1 MSYPPGS
8 SRSCHE
14 ADGRSDRSGGSCGT
28 GSGSGGGGNTYG
40 RICGAFGEKVL
51 RGSNPGPGMGSFP
64 STWQKWSSSFDAL
77 LSDGDGVA
85 LFKAYLES
93 ENCGNLLD
101 FWFACQGFRNK
112 VDPSDRKKI
121 LQLIKVIYQ
130 TYIRGSTCS
139 ASQQSAFASQA
150 VGAPLQFSRHHASQ
164 HHEPVRLRPET
175 RKAIA
180 ERLSHKSSLDQ
191 TIFDE
196 AQSEIGHFL
205 RNTAYSAFLNSDVYL
220 SYIQTTGTYA
230 LNSSL
235 IPPSQDTQASSA
247 GHHHY
252 HYVFDSFSAPACG
265 LPTVDEDQELV
276 SDKLSPDLKTSILHT
291 APMPQPFVYSPQQSY
306 HYFGNPNAPP
316 LAAQPPSISC
326 FCSAQQRSY
335 ASPPAAGYY
344 PSTPG
349 VVCCIPA
356 PAAPLT
362 QENIQI
368 TRFQRAELPVPQHL
382 SSCPRCHT
390 PLPVNQIPPMA
401 HSVGPQQYF
410 LPPQSK
416 HLQSITATTTP
427 PAPISGPR
435 KWVDAVCP
443 KHEIC
448 LVGGLPRA
456 PPNPYHVSYA
466 PVSAQD
472 SEHHS
477 LSSGAHT
484 DENISLPD
492 GIHDDA
498 NTRLAILQQ
507 HRSSHHRSG
516 MLPFPPAGVGAHLHS
531 HHNHHDS
538 QSSQQAYGSFPAVG
552 AVPPATDSGVV
563 ATTAAAASYTEVT
576 GLGVA
581 CRNGGA
587 VQCRHQRRGF
597 RKNPSGPAGVGSSG
611 RALSAAIPEQN
622 LAEVDPVAF
631 SRLLTERLQRVL
643 HDQTTMD
650 RLNKLMS
657 ETVSEE
663 HDANDRCQQ
672 QKQQQCFDRS
682 RNAQPSTAVPPAGS
696 SATTDHFQQASPH
709 VQSPHPEHPAPS
721 EIIEA
726 MTALSIP
733 EIPSSCPPQG
743 ADSSPVT
750 EDAASQK
757 PHDGSVSFLLRKPWA
772 DRLLAAARVQREEA
786 DNAQAILEDHCSRIW
801 ATSADRTPTS
811 SGSGASR
818 GVDNS
823 VASAAAAAAE
833 RCEDDC
839 EEGEGV
845 SGECG
850 GLTRPHLLEEPPL
863 PPSSPLFLPQQQP
876 RTTAAAPSSAD
887 LSSATGSASAFRHQ
901 TPISQ
906 SSSSHGNSLHR
917 TAAAEDET
925 SGRMRTISVATI
937 STAATTIAAAASVS
951 SLQPSSQQS
960 GTFGG
965 LIVGYYL
972 CDDPVPY
979 RSQWPDPEITLG
991 QFKHL
996 VPKKGPFRFFF
1007 KKASDEF
1014 DSGVVQQEISNDDAT
1029 LPLWDGK
1036 VVAKVERIE

>member
-1 MSYPPGS
+1 
-8 SRSCHE
+8 
-14 ADGRSDRSGGSCGT
+14 
-28 GSGSGGGGNTYG
+28 
-40 RICGAFGEKVL
+40 
-51 RGSNPGPGMGSFP
+51 
-64 STWQKWSSSFDAL
+64 
-77 LSDGDGVA
+77 
-85 LFKAYLES
+85 
-93 ENCGNLLD
+93 
-101 FWFACQGFRNK
+101 
-112 VDPSDRKKI
+112 
-121 LQLIKVIYQ
+121 
-130 TYIRGSTCS
+130 
-139 ASQQSAFASQA
+139 
-150 VGAPLQFSRHHASQ
+150 
-164 HHEPVRLRPET
+164 
-175 RKAIA
+175 
-180 ERLSHKSSLDQ
+180 
-191 TIFDE
+191 
-196 AQSEIGHFL
+196 
-205 RNTAYSAFLNSDVYL
+205 
-220 SYIQTTGTYA
+220 
-230 LNSSL
+230 
-235 IPPSQDTQASSA
+235 
-247 GHHHY
+247 
-252 HYVFDSFSAPACG
+252 
-265 LPTVDEDQELV
+265 
-276 SDKLSPDLKTSILHT
+276 
-291 APMPQPFVYSPQQSY
+291 
-306 HYFGNPNAPP
+306 
-316 LAAQPPSISC
+316 
-326 FCSAQQRSY
+326 
-335 ASPPAAGYY
+335 
-344 PSTPG
+344 
-349 VVCCIPA
+349 
-356 PAAPLT
+356 
-362 QENIQI
+362 
-368 TRFQRAELPVPQHL
+368 
-382 SSCPRCHT
+382 
-390 PLPVNQIPPMA
+390 
-401 HSVGPQQYF
+401 
-410 LPPQSK
+410 
-416 HLQSITATTTP
+416 
-427 PAPISGPR
+427 
-435 KWVDAVCP
+435 
-443 KHEIC
+443 
-448 LVGGLPRA
+448 
-456 PPNPYHVSYA
+456 
-466 PVSAQD
+466 
-472 SEHHS
+472 
-477 LSSGAHT
+477 
-484 DENISLPD
+484 
-492 GIHDDA
+492 
-498 NTRLAILQQ
+498 
-507 HRSSHHRSG
+507 

-563 ATTAAAASYTEVT
+563 ATTAAADSYTEVT

-643 HDQTTMD
+643 HDQTTME

-657 ETVSEE
+657 ESEPHLGDDE
-663 HDANDRCQQ
+663 AVICPNFGIADCLGYQHVLSISPPVENIVQQ
-672 QKQQQCFDRS
+672 MPVLRP
-682 RNAQPSTAVPPAGS
+682 NASTWPSPASEGGRRRWPAGDGS

-863 PPSSPLFLPQQQP
+863 PPFSPLFLPQQQP

-901 TPISQ
+901 TPIRRADLVSDSPPPVRILEELSHYYPEAGEFKVSVLDSQ

>member
-1 MSYPPGS
+1 MSGQRLFTGNSEAGRMRLLIDLRS

-28 GSGSGGGGNTYG
+28 GSGSGGGGNVYG
-40 RICGAFGEKVL
+40 SVCGAF
-51 RGSNPGPGMGSFP
+51 GSFP

-85 LFKAYLES
+85 LFKSYLES

-139 ASQQSAFASQA
+139 ASQQSAVASQA
-150 VGAPLQFSRHHASQ
+150 VGAPLQFSRHRTSQ
-164 HHEPVRLRPET
+164 HHEAVRLRPET

-196 AQSEIGHFL
+196 AQNEIGHFL
-205 RNTAYSAFLNSDVYL
+205 RHTAYSAFLNSDVYL
-220 SYIQTTGTYA
+220 SYIQGAGTYS
-230 LNSSL
+230 LNPSL
-235 IPPSQDTQASSA
+235 RTPSPDTRASSA
-247 GHHHY
+247 GHHQY
-252 HYVFDSFSAPACG
+252 HHMFDSFAASGCG

-276 SDKLSPDLKTSILHT
+276 SDKLSPDVKRTVLPT
-291 APMPQPFVYSPQQSY
+291 APLPQTYVYSHQQSY
-306 HYFGNPNAPP
+306 HYFGDPNAPP
-316 LAAQPPSISC
+316 FAAQPPAVSC
-326 FCSAQQRSY
+326 FCLAQQRPWT
-335 ASPPAAGYY
+335 SPPTAGYY
-344 PSTPG
+344 PSSHGTL
-349 VVCCIPA
+349 CCTPA

-390 PLPVNQIPPMA
+390 PLPVNQIPPVP
-401 HSVGPQQYF
+401 HTVGPQQYF
-410 LPPQSK
+410 LPPQAK
-416 HLQSITATTTP
+416 QLQPVTATTVP
-427 PAPISGPR
+427 PAPLAGPR

-443 KHEIC
+443 KHEHC
-448 LVGGLPRA
+448 LAGGFSRA

-484 DENISLPD
+484 DENLSLPD
-492 GIHDDA
+492 GSHDDT
-498 NTRLAILQQ
+498 NTRLAIFQQ
-507 HRSSHHRSG
+507 HRSGHHRG
-516 MLPFPPAGVGAHLHS
+516 GTMPFPSAGVGTHLHS
-531 HHNHHDS
+531 HQHHDS
-538 QSSQQAYGSFPAVG
+538 QVSQQAYGSFTTVG
-552 AVPPATDSGVV
+552 ATPPATSAG
-563 ATTAAAASYTEVT
+563 TT
-576 GLGVA
+576 GLGI
-581 CRNGGA
+581 CRNA
-587 VQCRHQRRGF
+587 SAAQCRHQRRGF
-597 RKNPSGPAGVGSSG
+597 RRNLTGPVGVGPSG
-611 RALSAAIPEQN
+611 RAPAAAIPEQN

-631 SRLLTERLQRVL
+631 SRLLSERLQRVL
-643 HDQTTMD
+643 EDQTTTE

-657 ETVSEE
+657 EAIPDEQDSNE
-663 HDANDRCQQ
+663 RCQQ
-672 QKQQQCFDRS
+672 QQPCFDRS
-682 RNAQPSTAVPPAGS
+682 HDTQPPSAAVVPPVVS
-696 SATTDHFQQASPH
+696 SATSKHA
-709 VQSPHPEHPAPS
+709 HPAPS
-721 EIIEA
+721 DAQKSPPSQRETTEVVEA
-726 MTALSIP
+726 TAELALP
-733 EIPSSCPPQG
+733 EVPSKCPLPQG
-743 ADSSPVT
+743 ADDPPAV
-750 EDAASQK
+750 SQK
-757 PHDGSVSFLLRKPWA
+757 PQGGSVSFLLQKPWA

-818 GVDNS
+818 GVENAT
-823 VASAAAAAAE
+823 ASAAAAASE
-833 RCEDDC
+833 RCEEDG
-839 EEGEGV
+839 EEGEGGIDD
-845 SGECG
+845 SAR
-850 GLTRPHLLEEPPL
+850 LTKPHLLEEPPL
-863 PPSSPLFLPQQQP
+863 PPSSPLFLPQQQQQQS
-876 RTTAAAPSSAD
+876 RTAAEAVGSDFKPVSQSSTD
-887 LSSATGSASAFRHQ
+887 ELSTIGPATALRHQ
-901 TPISQ
+901 TPVSR
-906 SSSSHGNSLHR
+906 SSSSQSTSLQP
-917 TAAAEDET
+917 TVDDEA
-925 SGRMRTISVATI
+925 SSRMRAVSVAT
-937 STAATTIAAAASVS
+937 TPTTNVS
-951 SLQPSSQQS
+951 SPQSSAAHQQQQS

-965 LIVGYYL
+965 LVVGYYL

-996 VPKKGPFRFFF
+996 MPKKGPFRFFF

-1029 LPLWDGK
+1029 LPLWEGK